1 MEPAEFWNGIAHF
14 ARRDEAVLFLSGSHS
29 KIKKLIHRCAAQAR
43 ANGARVLSL
52 TDSNDRDL
60 AEGSDLA
67 ILIPDLLEPPSSSL
81 MMFML
86 EWLAMEALRATKP

>member
-1 MEPAEFWNGIAHF
+1 MIVG
-14 ARRDEAVLFLSGSHS
+14 DG
-29 KIKKLIHRCAAQAR
+29 
-43 ANGARVLSL
+43 
-52 TDSNDRDL
+52 NDRDL